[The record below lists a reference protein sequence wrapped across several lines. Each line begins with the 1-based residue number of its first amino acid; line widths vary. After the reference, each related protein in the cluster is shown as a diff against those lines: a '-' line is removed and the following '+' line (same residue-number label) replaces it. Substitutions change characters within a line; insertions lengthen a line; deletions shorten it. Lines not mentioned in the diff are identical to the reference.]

1 MQKKYLTFQH
11 GKKTLLSHCNS
22 KKQIRNDMKVKS
34 FFQPK
39 RAKVNPSKA
48 VETDTT
54 CDSSE
59 SSESRFT
66 HSKPCSSKM

>member
-11 GKKTLLSHCNS
+11 GKKTSLSHCNS

-48 VETDTT
+48 VETDTV
-54 CDSSE
+54 
-59 SSESRFT
+59 
-66 HSKPCSSKM
+66 